1 MSDFDELSRSNWRQR
16 KARRRRSTHYDDDTS
31 GATIGLSEDEEVA
44 PGPFI
49 NPGWRKERATGRN
62 TRARRPRG
70 GIYASPQ
77 EFQLWLQKGGWM
89 FFAAGAVLIIG
100 GLIFLL
106 LQGRGATGST
116 TNPFEAMTAAPA
128 SNQGTASGDTAADS
142 QGGIPAI
149 PQQPTLTPEPASGQ
163 AEQGGGEFFV
173 VSGTGVEGL
182 LLRAAPVD
190 GAMLATLPEGTRV
203 ETLGNEHIGPNYVWY
218 KVRGPE
224 GQEGWVAIDW
234 LQPAP

>member
-1 MSDFDELSRSNWRQR
+1 M
-16 KARRRRSTHYDDDTS
+16 
-31 GATIGLSEDEEVA
+31 
-44 PGPFI
+44 
-49 NPGWRKERATGRN
+49 
-62 TRARRPRG
+62 
-70 GIYASPQ
+70 
-77 EFQLWLQKGGWM
+77 
-89 FFAAGAVLIIG
+89 
-100 GLIFLL
+100 
-106 LQGRGATGST
+106 QGQGATGST

-128 SNQGTASGDTAADS
+128 SNQGGGTASGDTDADS

-149 PQQPTLTPEPASGQ
+149 PQQPTLTPDPGADQ
-163 AEQGGGEFFV
+163 AGQGGGEFYV

-182 LLRAAPVD
+182 RLRAAPVD